1 MTKWQVLFLKEIK
14 HLFRDTKTIIQTV
27 VVPTFITPLL
37 IGGIFY
43 YVGSIANEE
52 TKKIY
57 DVSFYSEQNI
67 KSESLLKRLNASDR
81 ITIINED
88 TEEGVIDSVSND
100 LSEVGIVLPANFAEK
115 LDTNSNAKVTIYSKN
130 IDTFSQAENI
140 VTNTIKDFEEEERA
154 SRLIDLNLDEDYINP
169 ISIDQ
174 EDLTTEEESAG
185 SIFGA
190 ILALFFVMY
199 VMSGSMY
206 PAIDL
211 GAGEKERGTMETLI
225 STNISSVDIII
236 GKMLSVTTSAVLT
249 AIFSM
254 LGFAIPLLVIFIFYA
269 DSINEYLFS
278 LLSAIINPVAL
289 LGVFILII
297 PLSVFMGAF
306 LLAISV
312 YAKTPKEAGLL
323 LGNVLIVFIVPCY
336 IPLIN
341 PGLELDIIGAL
352 IPCYNLA
359 LITNNLIAGT
369 VDWFLYGVALVSTI
383 VYCCI
388 AIYITYIMFDD
399 ENVIF
404 RS

>member
-1 MTKWQVLFLKEIK
+1 MTKWQVLLVKEIK
-14 HLFRDTKTIIQTV
+14 HLFRDTKTIVQTV
-27 VVPTFITPLL
+27 VLPTFITPLL
-37 IGGIFY
+37 LGAIFW
-43 YVGSIANEE
+43 YVGSIATEE
-52 TKKIY
+52 TKKTY
-57 DVSFYSEQNI
+57 DISTYTST
-67 KSESLLKRLNASDR
+67 ESNLITQLNDSDRLNVLTEASIDEV
-81 ITIINED
+81 ITSVTD
-88 TEEGVIDSVSND
+88 GVTEIGLVLDNSFLND
-100 LSEVGIVLPANFAEK
+100 LES
-115 LDTNSNAKVTIYSKN
+115 DSSAKITIYSKN
-130 IDTFSQAENI
+130 IDTFSQAKSL
-140 VTNTIKDFEEEERA
+140 VTNIIDDFEEAERNE
-154 SRLIDLNLDEDYINP
+154 RLVALNLTNEYVNP
-169 ISIDQ
+169 IVIEE
-174 EDLTTEEESAG
+174 EDLTTEQESAG

-199 VMSGSMY
+199 VMSGSTY
-206 PAIDL
+206 PAVDL

-249 AIFSM
+249 ATFSM
-254 LGFAIPLLVIFIFYA
+254 LGFAIPMVVIFLFYA
-269 DSINEYLFS
+269 DSVNEYLFS
-278 LLSAIINPVAL
+278 LLSALLNPVAF

-312 YAKTPKEAGLL
+312 YAKSPKEAGLL
-323 LGNVLIVFIVPCY
+323 LGNVLIIFIVPCY

-341 PGLELDIIGAL
+341 PGLELDFVGAL

-388 AIYITYIMFDD
+388 AIYVTYIMFDD

>member
-1 MTKWQVLFLKEIK
+1 MSKWQVLLIKEIK
-14 HLFRDTKTIIQTV
+14 HLFRDTKTIVQTV

-37 IGGIFY
+37 LGAIFW

-52 TKKIY
+52 TKKTY
-57 DVSFYSEQNI
+57 DISTYSAI
-67 KSESLLKRLNASDR
+67 ESNLITQLDESDR
-81 ITIINED
+81 LTILPEDSITNVITSV
-88 TEEGVIDSVSND
+88 TEGN
-100 LSEVGIVLPANFAEK
+100 SEIGLVLDENFSEN
-115 LDTNSNAKVTIYSKN
+115 LTTDNSAKITIYSKN
-130 IDTFSQAENI
+130 IDTFSQAKSL
-140 VTNTIKDFEEEERA
+140 VTNIIDDFEDAERND
-154 SRLIDLNLDEDYINP
+154 RLAALNLTNEYVNP
-169 ISIDQ
+169 IVIEE

-199 VMSGSMY
+199 VMSGSTY

-249 AIFSM
+249 ATFSM
-254 LGFAIPLLVIFIFYA
+254 LGFAIPMVIIFLFYA
-269 DSINEYLFS
+269 DSVNEYLFS
-278 LLSAIINPVAL
+278 LLSALLNPVAFL
-289 LGVFILII
+289 AVFILII

-323 LGNVLIVFIVPCY
+323 LGNVLIIFIVPCY

-341 PGLELDIIGAL
+341 PGLELDFVGAL

-359 LITNNLIAGT
+359 LLTNNLIAGT
-369 VDWFLYGVALVSTI
+369 VDWFLYSVSFISTI

-388 AIYITYIMFDD
+388 AIYVTYIMFDD

>member
-1 MTKWQVLFLKEIK
+1 MNKWQVLLLKEIK
-14 HLFRDTKTIIQTV
+14 HLFRDTKTIVQTV

-37 IGGIFY
+37 IGAIFW
-43 YVGSIANEE
+43 YVGSIATEE
-52 TKKIY
+52 TKKTY
-57 DVSFYSEQNI
+57 DISVYSSSN
-67 KSESLLKRLNASDR
+67 SSLIDNLDNSDR
-81 ITIINED
+81 LVISKED
-88 TEEGVIDSVSND
+88 SVDAVIDAVTFDESEIGLVFGDAFSED
-100 LSEVGIVLPANFAEK
+100 LS
-115 LDTNSNAKVTIYSKN
+115 SNESAQLTIYSKD
-130 IDTFSQAENI
+130 IDTFSQAKSIVSNIVDDYEENI
-140 VTNTIKDFEEEERA
+140 RND
-154 SRLIDLNLDEDYINP
+154 RLELLNLDENYVNP
-169 ISIDQ
+169 ITINE

-190 ILALFFVMY
+190 LLALFFVMY
-199 VMSGSMY
+199 VISGSMY

-236 GKMLSVTTSAVLT
+236 GKMLSVTSSAILT
-249 AIFSM
+249 ATFSM
-254 LGFAIPLLVIFIFYA
+254 LGFAIPILVIFLFYA
-269 DSINEYLFS
+269 DSINDYLFG
-278 LLSAIINPVAL
+278 LLSAIVNPVAL
-289 LGVFILII
+289 IGVFVLII

-323 LGNVLIVFIVPCY
+323 LGNVLIVFIIPCY
-336 IPLIN
+336 VPLIN
-341 PGLELDIIGAL
+341 PGLELDFVGAL

-369 VDWFLYGVALVSTI
+369 VDWFLYSVALLSTI

>member
-1 MTKWQVLFLKEIK
+1 MSKWQVLLIKEIK
-14 HLFRDTKTIIQTV
+14 HLFRDTKTIVQTV

-37 IGGIFY
+37 LGAIFW

-52 TKKIY
+52 TKKTY
-57 DVSFYSEQNI
+57 DVSTYSAI
-67 KSESLLKRLNASDR
+67 ESNLITQLTESDRLN
-81 ITIINED
+81 I
-88 TEEGVIDSVSND
+88 
-100 LSEVGIVLPANFAEK
+100 LSEESIANVITSVTDGNSEIGLVLDENFSEN
-115 LDTNSNAKVTIYSKN
+115 LTTDSSAKITIYSKN
-130 IDTFSQAENI
+130 IDTFSQAKSL
-140 VTNTIKDFEEEERA
+140 VTNIIDDFEDAERND
-154 SRLIDLNLDEDYINP
+154 RLAALNLTNEYVNP
-169 ISIDQ
+169 IVIEE

-199 VMSGSMY
+199 VMSGSTY
-206 PAIDL
+206 PAVDL

-249 AIFSM
+249 ATFSM
-254 LGFAIPLLVIFIFYA
+254 LGFAIPMVIIFLLYA
-269 DSINEYLFS
+269 DAVKEYLFS
-278 LLSAIINPVAL
+278 LLSALLNPVAFL
-289 LGVFILII
+289 AVFILII

-323 LGNVLIVFIVPCY
+323 LGNVLIIFIVPCY

-341 PGLELDIIGAL
+341 PGLELDFVGAL

-359 LITNNLIAGT
+359 LLTNNLIAGT
-369 VDWFLYGVALVSTI
+369 VDWFLYSVSFISTI

-388 AIYITYIMFDD
+388 AIYVTYIMFDD

>member
-1 MTKWQVLFLKEIK
+1 MNKWQVLLVKEIK
-14 HLFRDTKTIIQTV
+14 HLFRDTKTIVQTV
-27 VVPTFITPLL
+27 VLPTFITPLL
-37 IGGIFY
+37 IGGIFWY
-43 YVGSIANEE
+43 FGSIATEE
-52 TKKIY
+52 TKKTY
-57 DVSFYSEQNI
+57 EVSVYSS
-67 KSESLLKRLNASDR
+67 SESLLIEELGNSERLQIYDETSIEAVVEAVIQDKSE
-81 ITIINED
+81 IGLVFED
-88 TEEGVIDSVSND
+88 SFSADLFSN
-100 LSEVGIVLPANFAEK
+100 SSAE
-115 LDTNSNAKVTIYSKN
+115 LTIYSKD
-130 IDTFSQAENI
+130 IDTFSQAQSIILNI
-140 VTNTIKDFEEEERA
+140 VDDYEDTVRTN
-154 SRLIDLNLDEDYINP
+154 RLEALNIDENYVNP
-169 ISIDQ
+169 ITINE

-190 ILALFFVMY
+190 LLAFFFVMY
-199 VMSGSMY
+199 VISGAMY

-236 GKMLSVTTSAVLT
+236 GKMLSVTSSAILT
-249 AIFSM
+249 ATFSM
-254 LGFAIPLLVIFIFYA
+254 LGFAIPLVVIFLFYA
-269 DSINEYLFS
+269 DSINEYFFA
-278 LLSAIINPVAL
+278 LLSAIVNPVAL

-297 PLSVFMGAF
+297 PLSVFVGAF

-312 YAKTPKEAGLL
+312 YAKTAKEAGLL
-323 LGNVLIVFIVPCY
+323 LGNVLIVFLVPCY

-341 PGLELDIIGAL
+341 PGLELDFIGAL

-369 VDWFLYGVALVSTI
+369 VDWFLYSIALISTI
-383 VYCCI
+383 VYCCV

>member
-1 MTKWQVLFLKEIK
+1 MNKWQVLLVKEIK
-14 HLFRDTKTIIQTV
+14 HLFRDTKTIVQTV

-37 IGGIFY
+37 IGGIFW
-43 YVGSIANEE
+43 YVGSIATEE
-52 TKKIY
+52 TKKTY
-57 DVSFYSEQNI
+57 EVSVYSSSNSVLIDE
-67 KSESLLKRLNASDR
+67 LNKSDR
-81 ITIINED
+81 LVV
-88 TEEGVIDSVSND
+88 TEEDSVVSVIDAVTQDNSEIGLVLDENFTEDLKSNT
-100 LSEVGIVLPANFAEK
+100 SAK
-115 LDTNSNAKVTIYSKN
+115 LTIYSKD
-130 IDTFSQAENI
+130 IDTFSQAQSLVLNIVDDYEENI
-140 VTNTIKDFEEEERA
+140 RT
-154 SRLIDLNLDEDYINP
+154 SRLELLNLDENYVNP
-169 ISIDQ
+169 ITIDE

-199 VMSGSMY
+199 VISGSMY

-236 GKMLSVTTSAVLT
+236 GKMLSVTSSAILT
-249 AIFSM
+249 ATFSM
-254 LGFAIPLLVIFIFYA
+254 LGFAIPLIVIFMFYA
-269 DSINEYLFS
+269 DSINEYLFG
-278 LLSAIINPVAL
+278 LLSAIVNPIAL
-289 LGVFILII
+289 LGVFVLII

-323 LGNVLIVFIVPCY
+323 LGNVLIVFIIPCY

-341 PGLELDIIGAL
+341 PGLELDLVGAL

-369 VDWFLYGVALVSTI
+369 VDWFLYSVALISTI

>member
-1 MTKWQVLFLKEIK
+1 MTKWQVLLVKEIK
-14 HLFRDTKTIIQTV
+14 HLFRDTKTIVQTV

-37 IGGIFY
+37 LGAIFW
-43 YVGSIANEE
+43 YVGSIATEE
-52 TKKIY
+52 TKKTY
-57 DVSFYSEQNI
+57 DISTYTNT
-67 KSESLLKRLNASDR
+67 ESNLITQLDDSDRLNVLTEGSIDEV
-81 ITIINED
+81 ITSVTNGV
-88 TEEGVIDSVSND
+88 TEIGLVLDNSFLND
-100 LSEVGIVLPANFAEK
+100 LES
-115 LDTNSNAKVTIYSKN
+115 DSSAKITIYSKN
-130 IDTFSQAENI
+130 IDTFSQAKSL
-140 VTNTIKDFEEEERA
+140 VTNIIDDFEEAERNE
-154 SRLIDLNLDEDYINP
+154 RLVALNLTNEYVNP
-169 ISIDQ
+169 IVIEE
-174 EDLTTEEESAG
+174 EDLTTEQESAG

-199 VMSGSMY
+199 VMSGSTY
-206 PAIDL
+206 PAVDL

-249 AIFSM
+249 ATFSM
-254 LGFAIPLLVIFIFYA
+254 LGFAIPMVVIFLFYA
-269 DSINEYLFS
+269 DSVNEYLFS
-278 LLSAIINPVAL
+278 LLSALLNPVAF

-323 LGNVLIVFIVPCY
+323 LGNVLIIFIVPCY

-341 PGLELDIIGAL
+341 PGLELDFIGAL

-369 VDWFLYGVALVSTI
+369 VDWFLYAVALVSTI
-383 VYCCI
+383 IYCCI
-388 AIYITYIMFDD
+388 AIYVTYIMFDD

>member
-1 MTKWQVLFLKEIK
+1 MSKWQILLIKEIK
-14 HLFRDTKTIIQTV
+14 HLFRDTKTIVQTV

-37 IGGIFY
+37 IGGIFW
-43 YVGSIANEE
+43 YVGSIATEE
-52 TKKIY
+52 TKKTY
-57 DVSFYSEQNI
+57 DISVYSSSGSPLIDEI
-67 KSESLLKRLNASDR
+67 SKSERLQINNEASIEAVVEAVTQDKSE
-81 ITIINED
+81 IGLVLED
-88 TEEGVIDSVSND
+88 SFLEDLVSN
-100 LSEVGIVLPANFAEK
+100 
-115 LDTNSNAKVTIYSKN
+115 NSAQLTIYSKD
-130 IDTFSQAENI
+130 IDTFSQAQSIVLNI
-140 VTNTIKDFEEEERA
+140 VDDYEDTIR
-154 SRLIDLNLDEDYINP
+154 SNRLELLNLDENYVNP
-169 ISIDQ
+169 ITINE

-199 VMSGSMY
+199 VISGAMY

-236 GKMLSVTTSAVLT
+236 GKMLSVTSSAILT
-249 AIFSM
+249 ATFSM
-254 LGFAIPLLVIFIFYA
+254 LGFAIPLVVIFLFYA
-269 DSINEYLFS
+269 DSVNEYFFA
-278 LLSAIINPVAL
+278 LLSAIVNPIAL
-289 LGVFILII
+289 LGVFVLII
-297 PLSVFMGAF
+297 PLSVFVGAF

-312 YAKTPKEAGLL
+312 YAKTAKEAGLL
-323 LGNVLIVFIVPCY
+323 LGNVLIVFLVPCY

-341 PGLELDIIGAL
+341 PGLELDFVGAL

-369 VDWFLYGVALVSTI
+369 VDWFLYSVALISTI
-383 VYCCI
+383 VYCCV

>member
-1 MTKWQVLFLKEIK
+1 MTKWQVLLVKEIK
-14 HLFRDTKTIIQTV
+14 HLFRDTKTIVQTV
-27 VVPTFITPLL
+27 VLPTFITPLL
-37 IGGIFY
+37 LGAIFW
-43 YVGSIANEE
+43 YVGSIATEE
-52 TKKIY
+52 TKKTY
-57 DVSFYSEQNI
+57 DISTYTST
-67 KSESLLKRLNASDR
+67 ESNLITQLNDSDRLNVLTEASIDEV
-81 ITIINED
+81 ITSVTD
-88 TEEGVIDSVSND
+88 GVTEIGLVLDNSFLND
-100 LSEVGIVLPANFAEK
+100 LES
-115 LDTNSNAKVTIYSKN
+115 DSSAKITIYSKN
-130 IDTFSQAENI
+130 IDTFSQAKSL
-140 VTNTIKDFEEEERA
+140 VTNIIDDFEEAERNE
-154 SRLIDLNLDEDYINP
+154 RLVALNLTNEYVNP
-169 ISIDQ
+169 IIIEE
-174 EDLTTEEESAG
+174 EDLTTEQESAG

-199 VMSGSMY
+199 VMSGSTY
-206 PAIDL
+206 PAVDL

-249 AIFSM
+249 ATFSM
-254 LGFAIPLLVIFIFYA
+254 LGFAIPMVVIFLFYA
-269 DSINEYLFS
+269 DSVNEYLFS
-278 LLSAIINPVAL
+278 LLSALLNPVAF

-323 LGNVLIVFIVPCY
+323 LGNVLIIFIVPCY

-341 PGLELDIIGAL
+341 PGLELDFVGAL

-388 AIYITYIMFDD
+388 AIYVTYIMFDD

>member
-1 MTKWQVLFLKEIK
+1 MTKWQVLLVKEIK
-14 HLFRDTKTIIQTV
+14 HLFRDTKTIVQTV

-37 IGGIFY
+37 LGAIFW
-43 YVGSIANEE
+43 YVGSIATEE
-52 TKKIY
+52 TKKTY
-57 DVSFYSEQNI
+57 DISTYTNT
-67 KSESLLKRLNASDR
+67 ESNLITQLDDSDRLNVLSEASIDEV
-81 ITIINED
+81 ITSVTNGV
-88 TEEGVIDSVSND
+88 TEIGLVLDNSFLND
-100 LSEVGIVLPANFAEK
+100 LES
-115 LDTNSNAKVTIYSKN
+115 NSSAKITIYSKN
-130 IDTFSQAENI
+130 IDTFSQAKSL
-140 VTNTIKDFEEEERA
+140 VTNIIDDFEEAERNE
-154 SRLIDLNLDEDYINP
+154 RLVALNLTNEYVNP
-169 ISIDQ
+169 IVIEE
-174 EDLTTEEESAG
+174 EDLTTEQESAG
-185 SIFGA
+185 SVFGA

-199 VMSGSMY
+199 VMSGSTY
-206 PAIDL
+206 PAVDL

-249 AIFSM
+249 ATFSM
-254 LGFAIPLLVIFIFYA
+254 LGFAIPMVVIFLFYA
-269 DSINEYLFS
+269 DSVNEYLFS
-278 LLSAIINPVAL
+278 LLSALLNPVAF

-323 LGNVLIVFIVPCY
+323 LGNVLIIFIVPCY

-341 PGLELDIIGAL
+341 PGLELDFIGAL

-369 VDWFLYGVALVSTI
+369 VDWFLYAVALVSTI
-383 VYCCI
+383 IYCCI
-388 AIYITYIMFDD
+388 AIYVTYIMFDD

>member
-1 MTKWQVLFLKEIK
+1 MTKWQVLLVKEIK
-14 HLFRDTKTIIQTV
+14 HLFRDTKTIVQTV

-37 IGGIFY
+37 LGAIFW
-43 YVGSIANEE
+43 YVGSIATEE
-52 TKKIY
+52 TKKTY
-57 DVSFYSEQNI
+57 DISTHTST
-67 KSESLLKRLNASDR
+67 ESNLITQLDDSDRLNVLSEASIDEV
-81 ITIINED
+81 ITSVTNGV
-88 TEEGVIDSVSND
+88 TEIGLVLDNSFLND
-100 LSEVGIVLPANFAEK
+100 LES
-115 LDTNSNAKVTIYSKN
+115 DSSAKITIYSKN
-130 IDTFSQAENI
+130 IDTFSQAKSL
-140 VTNTIKDFEEEERA
+140 VTNIIDDFEEAERNE
-154 SRLIDLNLDEDYINP
+154 RLVALNLTNEYVNP
-169 ISIDQ
+169 IVIEE
-174 EDLTTEEESAG
+174 EDLTTEQESAG

-199 VMSGSMY
+199 VMSGSTY
-206 PAIDL
+206 PAVDL

-249 AIFSM
+249 ATFSM
-254 LGFAIPLLVIFIFYA
+254 LGFAIPMVVIFLFYA
-269 DSINEYLFS
+269 DSVNEYLFS
-278 LLSAIINPVAL
+278 LLSALLNPVAF

-323 LGNVLIVFIVPCY
+323 LGNVLIIFIVPCY

-341 PGLELDIIGAL
+341 PGLELDFIGAL

-369 VDWFLYGVALVSTI
+369 VDWFLYAVALVSTI
-383 VYCCI
+383 IYCCI
-388 AIYITYIMFDD
+388 AIYVTYIMFDD

>member
-1 MTKWQVLFLKEIK
+1 MTKWQVLLIKEIK
-14 HLFRDTKTIIQTV
+14 HLFRDTKTIVQTV

-37 IGGIFY
+37 LGAIFW
-43 YVGSIANEE
+43 YVGSIATEE
-52 TKKIY
+52 TKKTY
-57 DVSFYSEQNI
+57 DISTYTST
-67 KSESLLKRLNASDR
+67 ESNLITQLDDSDRLNVLSEASIDEV
-81 ITIINED
+81 ITSVTNGV
-88 TEEGVIDSVSND
+88 TEIGLVLDNSFLND
-100 LSEVGIVLPANFAEK
+100 LES
-115 LDTNSNAKVTIYSKN
+115 DSSAKITIYSKN
-130 IDTFSQAENI
+130 IDTFSQAKSL
-140 VTNTIKDFEEEERA
+140 VTNIIDDFEEAERNE
-154 SRLIDLNLDEDYINP
+154 RLVALNLTNEYVNP
-169 ISIDQ
+169 IVIEE
-174 EDLTTEEESAG
+174 EDLTTEQESAG

-199 VMSGSMY
+199 VMSGSTY
-206 PAIDL
+206 PAVDL

-249 AIFSM
+249 ATFSM
-254 LGFAIPLLVIFIFYA
+254 LGFAIPMVVIFLFYA
-269 DSINEYLFS
+269 DSVNEYLFS
-278 LLSAIINPVAL
+278 LLSALLNPVAF

-323 LGNVLIVFIVPCY
+323 LGNVLIIFIVPCY

-341 PGLELDIIGAL
+341 PGLELDFIGAL

-369 VDWFLYGVALVSTI
+369 VDWFLYAVALVSTI
-383 VYCCI
+383 IYCCI
-388 AIYITYIMFDD
+388 AIYVTYIMFDD

>member
-1 MTKWQVLFLKEIK
+1 MNKWQVLLVKEIK
-14 HLFRDTKTIIQTV
+14 HLFRDTKTIVQTV

-37 IGGIFY
+37 IGGIFW
-43 YVGSIANEE
+43 YVGSIATEE
-52 TKKIY
+52 TKKTY
-57 DVSFYSEQNI
+57 EVSVYSSSNSVLIDE
-67 KSESLLKRLNASDR
+67 LNKSDR
-81 ITIINED
+81 LIVSQED
-88 TEEGVIDSVSND
+88 SVVSVIDAVTQDNSEIGLVFDEDFEED
-100 LSEVGIVLPANFAEK
+100 LKFNNSAK
-115 LDTNSNAKVTIYSKN
+115 LTIYSKD
-130 IDTFSQAENI
+130 IDTFSQAQSLVLNIVDDYEENI
-140 VTNTIKDFEEEERA
+140 RT
-154 SRLIDLNLDEDYINP
+154 SRLELLDLDENYVNP
-169 ISIDQ
+169 ITIDE

-199 VMSGSMY
+199 VISGSMY

-236 GKMLSVTTSAVLT
+236 GKMLSVTSSAILT
-249 AIFSM
+249 ATFSM
-254 LGFAIPLLVIFIFYA
+254 LGFAIPLIVIFMFYS
-269 DSINEYLFS
+269 DSINEYLFG
-278 LLSAIINPVAL
+278 LLSAIVNPVAL
-289 LGVFILII
+289 LGVFVLIV

-323 LGNVLIVFIVPCY
+323 LGNVLIVFIIPCY

-341 PGLELDIIGAL
+341 PGLELDFVGAL

-369 VDWFLYGVALVSTI
+369 VDWFLYTVSLISTI
-383 VYCCI
+383 IYCCV

>member
-1 MTKWQVLFLKEIK
+1 MTKWQVLLIKEIK
-14 HLFRDTKTIIQTV
+14 HLFRDTKTIVQTV

-37 IGGIFY
+37 LGAIFW
-43 YVGSIANEE
+43 YVGSIATEE
-52 TKKIY
+52 TKKTY
-57 DVSFYSEQNI
+57 DISTYTST
-67 KSESLLKRLNASDR
+67 ESNLITQLDDSDRLN
-81 ITIINED
+81 
-88 TEEGVIDSVSND
+88 V
-100 LSEVGIVLPANFAEK
+100 LSEASIDEVITSVTNGVTEIGLVLDENFSEN
-115 LDTNSNAKVTIYSKN
+115 LTSDSSAKITIYSKN
-130 IDTFSQAENI
+130 IDTFSQAKSL
-140 VTNTIKDFEEEERA
+140 VTNIIDDFEEAERND
-154 SRLIDLNLDEDYINP
+154 RLAALNLTNEYVNP
-169 ISIDQ
+169 IVIEE

-199 VMSGSMY
+199 VMSGSTY
-206 PAIDL
+206 PAVDL

-249 AIFSM
+249 ATFSM
-254 LGFAIPLLVIFIFYA
+254 LGFAIPMIVIFLFYA
-269 DSINEYLFS
+269 DSVNEYLFS
-278 LLSAIINPVAL
+278 LLSALLNPVAFL
-289 LGVFILII
+289 AVFILII

-323 LGNVLIVFIVPCY
+323 LGNVLIIFIVPCY

-341 PGLELDIIGAL
+341 PGLELDFVGAL

-359 LITNNLIAGT
+359 LLTNNLIAGT
-369 VDWFLYGVALVSTI
+369 VDWFLYSVSFVSTI

-388 AIYITYIMFDD
+388 AIYVTYIMFDD

>member
-1 MTKWQVLFLKEIK
+1 MSKWRVLLIKEIK
-14 HLFRDTKTIIQTV
+14 HLFRDTKTIVQTV

-37 IGGIFY
+37 LGGIFW
-43 YVGSIANEE
+43 YVGSIATEE
-52 TKKIY
+52 TKKTY
-57 DVSFYSEQNI
+57 DISAYTTFDSPLIKDLSE
-67 KSESLLKRLNASDR
+67 SDR
-81 ITIINED
+81 INVISED
-88 TEEGVIDSVSND
+88 SVTNVIDSVT
-100 LSEVGIVLPANFAEK
+100 LGQTEIGIVFDDNF
-115 LDTNSNAKVTIYSKN
+115 TNALETNDSAKITIYSKN
-130 IDTFSQAENI
+130 IDTFSQAKSLVINKI
-140 VTNTIKDFEEEERA
+140 NDFEDVERNK
-154 SRLIDLNLDEDYINP
+154 RLVALNLNDEYVNP
-169 ISIDQ
+169 INIEE

-199 VMSGSMY
+199 VISGAMY

-249 AIFSM
+249 ATFSM
-254 LGFAIPLLVIFIFYA
+254 LGFAVPLTIMFLFYA
-269 DSINEYLFS
+269 DSVNEYLFS
-278 LLSAIINPVAL
+278 LLSAVVNPVAF
-289 LGVFILII
+289 LGVFVLII

-306 LLAISV
+306 LLTISV

-323 LGNVLIVFIVPCY
+323 LGNVLIVFIIPCY
-336 IPLIN
+336 VPLIN
-341 PGLELDIIGAL
+341 PGLELDFVGAL

-369 VDWFLYGVALVSTI
+369 VDWFLYSVALVSTI
-383 VYCCI
+383 IYCCI
-388 AIYITYIMFDD
+388 AIYISYIMFDD

>member
-1 MTKWQVLFLKEIK
+1 MTKWQVLLVKEIK
-14 HLFRDTKTIIQTV
+14 HLFRDTKTIVQTV

-37 IGGIFY
+37 LGAIFW
-43 YVGSIANEE
+43 YVGSIATEE
-52 TKKIY
+52 TKKTY
-57 DVSFYSEQNI
+57 DISTYTST
-67 KSESLLKRLNASDR
+67 ESNLITQLNDSDRLNVLTEVSIDEV
-81 ITIINED
+81 ITSVTD
-88 TEEGVIDSVSND
+88 GVTEIGLVLDNSFLND
-100 LSEVGIVLPANFAEK
+100 LES
-115 LDTNSNAKVTIYSKN
+115 DSSAKITIYSKN
-130 IDTFSQAENI
+130 IDTFSQAKSL
-140 VTNTIKDFEEEERA
+140 VTNIIDDFEEAERNE
-154 SRLIDLNLDEDYINP
+154 RLVALNLTNEYVNP
-169 ISIDQ
+169 IVIEE
-174 EDLTTEEESAG
+174 EDLTTEQESAG

-199 VMSGSMY
+199 VMSGSTY
-206 PAIDL
+206 PAVDL

-249 AIFSM
+249 ATFSM
-254 LGFAIPLLVIFIFYA
+254 LGFAIPMVVIFLFYA
-269 DSINEYLFS
+269 DSVNEYLFS
-278 LLSAIINPVAL
+278 LLSALLNPVAF

-323 LGNVLIVFIVPCY
+323 LGNVLIIFIVPCY

-341 PGLELDIIGAL
+341 PGLELDFVGAL

-388 AIYITYIMFDD
+388 AIYVTYIMFDD

>member
-1 MTKWQVLFLKEIK
+1 VLLVKEIK
-14 HLFRDTKTIIQTV
+14 HLFRDTKTIVQTV

-37 IGGIFY
+37 IGAIFW
-43 YVGSIANEE
+43 YVGSIATEE
-52 TKKIY
+52 TKKTY
-57 DVSFYSEQNI
+57 DISVYS
-67 KSESLLKRLNASDR
+67 SSDSSLIENLDNSDR
-81 ITIINED
+81 LVISKED
-88 TEEGVIDSVSND
+88 SVEAVIDAVTFDESEIGLVFGDAFSDYLLSNESAQ
-100 LSEVGIVLPANFAEK
+100 L
-115 LDTNSNAKVTIYSKN
+115 TIYSKD
-130 IDTFSQAENI
+130 IDTFSQAKSIVSNIVDDYEENI
-140 VTNTIKDFEEEERA
+140 RND
-154 SRLIDLNLDEDYINP
+154 RLELLNLDENYVNP
-169 ISIDQ
+169 ITINE

-190 ILALFFVMY
+190 LLALFFVMY
-199 VMSGSMY
+199 VISGSMY

-236 GKMLSVTTSAVLT
+236 GKMLSVTSSAILT
-249 AIFSM
+249 ATFSM
-254 LGFAIPLLVIFIFYA
+254 LGFAIPILVIFLFYA
-269 DSINEYLFS
+269 DSINEYLFG
-278 LLSAIINPVAL
+278 LLSAIVNPVAL
-289 LGVFILII
+289 IGVFVLII

-323 LGNVLIVFIVPCY
+323 LGNVLIVFIIPCY
-336 IPLIN
+336 VPLIN
-341 PGLELDIIGAL
+341 PGLELDFVGAL

-369 VDWFLYGVALVSTI
+369 VDWFLYSVALLSTI
-383 VYCCI
+383 LYCCI

>member
-1 MTKWQVLFLKEIK
+1 MNKWQVLLVKEIK
-14 HLFRDTKTIIQTV
+14 HLFRDTKTIVQTV

-37 IGGIFY
+37 IGAIFW
-43 YVGSIANEE
+43 YVGSIATEE
-52 TKKIY
+52 TKKTYEIS
-57 DVSFYSEQNI
+57 VYSSADSLLIDDLNDSDRLAITKEGSLEAVI
-67 KSESLLKRLNASDR
+67 EAVTFDKSEIGLAFD
-81 ITIINED
+81 D
-88 TEEGVIDSVSND
+88 TFVDDLTSN
-100 LSEVGIVLPANFAEK
+100 
-115 LDTNSNAKVTIYSKN
+115 NSAQLTIYSKD
-130 IDTFSQAENI
+130 IDTFSQAKSIVSNI
-140 VTNTIKDFEEEERA
+140 VDDYEESIRNN
-154 SRLIDLNLDEDYINP
+154 RLELLNLDENYVNP
-169 ISIDQ
+169 ITINE

-190 ILALFFVMY
+190 LLAIFFVMY
-199 VMSGSMY
+199 VISGSMY

-236 GKMLSVTTSAVLT
+236 GKMLSVTSSAILT
-249 AIFSM
+249 ATFSM
-254 LGFAIPLLVIFIFYA
+254 LGFAIPILVIFLFYA
-269 DSINEYLFS
+269 DSVNEYLFG
-278 LLSAIINPVAL
+278 LLSAIVNPVAL
-289 LGVFILII
+289 IGVFVLII

-323 LGNVLIVFIVPCY
+323 LGNVLIVFIIPCY
-336 IPLIN
+336 VPLIN
-341 PGLELDIIGAL
+341 PGLELDFVGAL

-369 VDWFLYGVALVSTI
+369 VDWFLYSVALLSTI
-383 VYCCI
+383 VYCI
-388 AIYITYIMFDD
+388 VAIYITYIMFDD

>member
-1 MTKWQVLFLKEIK
+1 MSKWRVLLIKEIK
-14 HLFRDTKTIIQTV
+14 HLFRDTKTIVQTV

-37 IGGIFY
+37 LGGIFW
-43 YVGSIANEE
+43 YVGSIATEE
-52 TKKIY
+52 TKKTY
-57 DVSFYSEQNI
+57 DISAYTTLDSPLIKDLSE
-67 KSESLLKRLNASDR
+67 SDR
-81 ITIINED
+81 INVISED
-88 TEEGVIDSVSND
+88 SVANVIDSVT
-100 LSEVGIVLPANFAEK
+100 LGQTEIGIVFDDNF
-115 LDTNSNAKVTIYSKN
+115 TNALETNDSAKITIYSKN
-130 IDTFSQAENI
+130 IDTFSQAKSLVINKI
-140 VTNTIKDFEEEERA
+140 NDFEDVERNK
-154 SRLIDLNLDEDYINP
+154 RLVALNLNDEYVNP
-169 ISIDQ
+169 INIEE

-199 VMSGSMY
+199 VISGAMY

-249 AIFSM
+249 ATFSM
-254 LGFAIPLLVIFIFYA
+254 LGFAVPLTIMFLFYA
-269 DSINEYLFS
+269 DSVNEYLFS
-278 LLSAIINPVAL
+278 LLSAVVNPVAF
-289 LGVFILII
+289 LGVFVLII

-306 LLAISV
+306 LLTISV

-323 LGNVLIVFIVPCY
+323 LGNVLIVFIIPCY
-336 IPLIN
+336 VPLIN
-341 PGLELDIIGAL
+341 PGLELDFVGAL

-369 VDWFLYGVALVSTI
+369 VDWFLYSVALVSTI
-383 VYCCI
+383 IYCCI
-388 AIYITYIMFDD
+388 AIYISYIMFDD

>member
-1 MTKWQVLFLKEIK
+1 MTKWQVLLIKEIK
-14 HLFRDTKTIIQTV
+14 HLFRDTKTIVQTV

-37 IGGIFY
+37 LGAIFW
-43 YVGSIANEE
+43 YVGSIATEE
-52 TKKIY
+52 TKKTY
-57 DVSFYSEQNI
+57 DISTYTST
-67 KSESLLKRLNASDR
+67 ESNLITQLDDSDRLNVLSEASIDEV
-81 ITIINED
+81 ITSVTNGV
-88 TEEGVIDSVSND
+88 TEIGLVLDNSFLND
-100 LSEVGIVLPANFAEK
+100 LES
-115 LDTNSNAKVTIYSKN
+115 DSSAKITIYSKN
-130 IDTFSQAENI
+130 IDTFSQAKSL
-140 VTNTIKDFEEEERA
+140 VTNIIDDFEEAERNE
-154 SRLIDLNLDEDYINP
+154 RLVALNLTNEYVNP
-169 ISIDQ
+169 IVIEE
-174 EDLTTEEESAG
+174 EDLTTEQESAG

-190 ILALFFVMY
+190 ILALFFDMY
-199 VMSGSMY
+199 VMSGSTY
-206 PAIDL
+206 PAVDL

-249 AIFSM
+249 ATFSM
-254 LGFAIPLLVIFIFYA
+254 LGFAIPMVVIFLFYA
-269 DSINEYLFS
+269 DSVNEYLFS
-278 LLSAIINPVAL
+278 LLSALLNPVAF
-289 LGVFILII
+289 LGVFTLII

-323 LGNVLIVFIVPCY
+323 LGNVLIIFIVPCY

-341 PGLELDIIGAL
+341 PGLELDFIGAL

-369 VDWFLYGVALVSTI
+369 VDWFLYAVALVSTI
-383 VYCCI
+383 IYCCI
-388 AIYITYIMFDD
+388 AIYVTYIMFDD

>member
-1 MTKWQVLFLKEIK
+1 MSKWQVLLVKEIK
-14 HLFRDTKTIIQTV
+14 HLFRDTKTIVQTV

-37 IGGIFY
+37 LGAIFW

-52 TKKIY
+52 TKKTY
-57 DVSFYSEQNI
+57 DVSTYSAIESNLI
-67 KSESLLKRLNASDR
+67 KQLTESDRLN
-81 ITIINED
+81 I
-88 TEEGVIDSVSND
+88 
-100 LSEVGIVLPANFAEK
+100 LSEESIANVITSVTDGNSEIGLVLDENFSEN
-115 LDTNSNAKVTIYSKN
+115 LTTDSSAKITIYSKN
-130 IDTFSQAENI
+130 IDTFSQAKSL
-140 VTNTIKDFEEEERA
+140 VTNIIDDFEDAERNN
-154 SRLIDLNLDEDYINP
+154 RLAALNLTNEYVNP
-169 ISIDQ
+169 IVIEE

-199 VMSGSMY
+199 VMSGSTY

-249 AIFSM
+249 ATFSM
-254 LGFAIPLLVIFIFYA
+254 LGFAIPMVIIFLFYA
-269 DSINEYLFS
+269 DSVNEWLFS
-278 LLSAIINPVAL
+278 LLSALLNPVAFL
-289 LGVFILII
+289 AVFILII

-323 LGNVLIVFIVPCY
+323 LGNVLIIFIVPCY

-341 PGLELDIIGAL
+341 PGLELDFVGAL

-359 LITNNLIAGT
+359 LLTNNLIAGT
-369 VDWFLYGVALVSTI
+369 VDWFLYSVSFLSTI

-388 AIYITYIMFDD
+388 AIYVTYIMFDD

>member
-1 MTKWQVLFLKEIK
+1 MTKWQVLLIKEIK
-14 HLFRDTKTIIQTV
+14 HLFRDTKTIVQTV

-37 IGGIFY
+37 LGAIFW
-43 YVGSIANEE
+43 YVGSIATEE
-52 TKKIY
+52 TKKTY
-57 DVSFYSEQNI
+57 DISTYTST
-67 KSESLLKRLNASDR
+67 ESNLITQLNDSDRLNVLTEASIDEV
-81 ITIINED
+81 ITSVTD
-88 TEEGVIDSVSND
+88 GVTEIGLVLDNSFLND
-100 LSEVGIVLPANFAEK
+100 LES
-115 LDTNSNAKVTIYSKN
+115 DSSAKITIYSKN
-130 IDTFSQAENI
+130 IDTFSQAKSL
-140 VTNTIKDFEEEERA
+140 VTNIIDDFEEAERNE
-154 SRLIDLNLDEDYINP
+154 RLVALNLTNEYVNP
-169 ISIDQ
+169 IVIEE
-174 EDLTTEEESAG
+174 EDLTTEQESAG

-199 VMSGSMY
+199 VMSGSTY
-206 PAIDL
+206 PAVDL

-249 AIFSM
+249 ATFSM
-254 LGFAIPLLVIFIFYA
+254 LGFAIPMVVIFLFYA
-269 DSINEYLFS
+269 DSVNEYLFS
-278 LLSAIINPVAL
+278 LLSALLNPVAF

-323 LGNVLIVFIVPCY
+323 LGNVLIIFIVPCY

-341 PGLELDIIGAL
+341 PGLELDFVGAL

-369 VDWFLYGVALVSTI
+369 VDWFLYGVALVSTF

-388 AIYITYIMFDD
+388 AIYVTYIMFDD

>member
-1 MTKWQVLFLKEIK
+1 MNKWQVLLVKEIK
-14 HLFRDTKTIIQTV
+14 HLFRDTKTIVQTV
-27 VVPTFITPLL
+27 VLPTFITPLL
-37 IGGIFY
+37 IGGIFWY
-43 YVGSIANEE
+43 FGSIATEE
-52 TKKIY
+52 TKKTY
-57 DVSFYSEQNI
+57 EVSVYSS
-67 KSESLLKRLNASDR
+67 SESLLIEELGNSERLQIYDETSIEAVVEAVIQDKSE
-81 ITIINED
+81 IGLVFED
-88 TEEGVIDSVSND
+88 SFSADLFSN
-100 LSEVGIVLPANFAEK
+100 SSAE
-115 LDTNSNAKVTIYSKN
+115 LTIYSKD
-130 IDTFSQAENI
+130 IDTFSQAQSIILKIVDDYEDTVRTNRLEALNIDENY
-140 VTNTIKDFEEEERA
+140 V
-154 SRLIDLNLDEDYINP
+154 NP
-169 ISIDQ
+169 ITINE

-190 ILALFFVMY
+190 LLAFFFVMY
-199 VMSGSMY
+199 VISGAMY

-236 GKMLSVTTSAVLT
+236 GKMLSVTSSAILT
-249 AIFSM
+249 ATFSM
-254 LGFAIPLLVIFIFYA
+254 LGFAIPLVVIFLFYA
-269 DSINEYLFS
+269 DSINEYFFA
-278 LLSAIINPVAL
+278 LLSAIVNPVAL

-297 PLSVFMGAF
+297 PLSVFVGAF

-312 YAKTPKEAGLL
+312 YAKTAKEAGLL
-323 LGNVLIVFIVPCY
+323 LGNVLIVFLVPCY

-341 PGLELDIIGAL
+341 PGLELDFVGAL

-369 VDWFLYGVALVSTI
+369 VDWFLYSVALISTI
-383 VYCCI
+383 VYCCV

>member
-1 MTKWQVLFLKEIK
+1 MNKWQVLLVKEIK
-14 HLFRDTKTIIQTV
+14 HLFRDTKTIVQTV

-37 IGGIFY
+37 IGGIFW
-43 YVGSIANEE
+43 YVGSIATEE
-52 TKKIY
+52 TKKTY
-57 DVSFYSEQNI
+57 EVSVYSSSDSVLIDE
-67 KSESLLKRLNASDR
+67 LNKSDR
-81 ITIINED
+81 LVV
-88 TEEGVIDSVSND
+88 TEEDSVVSVIDAVTQDNSEIGLVLDVDFTEDLKSNT
-100 LSEVGIVLPANFAEK
+100 SAK
-115 LDTNSNAKVTIYSKN
+115 LTIYSKD
-130 IDTFSQAENI
+130 IDTFSQAQSLVLNI
-140 VTNTIKDFEEEERA
+140 VDDFEENIRT
-154 SRLIDLNLDEDYINP
+154 SRLELLNLDENYVNP
-169 ISIDQ
+169 ITIDE

-199 VMSGSMY
+199 VISGSMY

-236 GKMLSVTTSAVLT
+236 GKMLSVTSSAILT
-249 AIFSM
+249 ATFSM
-254 LGFAIPLLVIFIFYA
+254 LGFAIPLIVIFMFYA
-269 DSINEYLFS
+269 DSINEYLFG
-278 LLSAIINPVAL
+278 LLSAIVNPIAL
-289 LGVFILII
+289 LGVFVLIV

-323 LGNVLIVFIVPCY
+323 LGNVLIVFIIPCY

-341 PGLELDIIGAL
+341 PGLELDLVGAL

-369 VDWFLYGVALVSTI
+369 VDWFLYSVALISTI

>member
-1 MTKWQVLFLKEIK
+1 MNKWQVLLVKEIK
-14 HLFRDTKTIIQTV
+14 HLFRDTKTIVQTV
-27 VVPTFITPLL
+27 VLPTFITPLL
-37 IGGIFY
+37 IGGIFWY
-43 YVGSIANEE
+43 FGSIATEE
-52 TKKIY
+52 TKKTY
-57 DVSFYSEQNI
+57 EVSVYSS
-67 KSESLLKRLNASDR
+67 SESLLIEELGNSERLQIYDETSIEAVVEAVIQDKSE
-81 ITIINED
+81 IGLVFED
-88 TEEGVIDSVSND
+88 SFSADLFSN
-100 LSEVGIVLPANFAEK
+100 SSAE
-115 LDTNSNAKVTIYSKN
+115 LTIYSKD
-130 IDTFSQAENI
+130 IDTFSQAQSIILNI
-140 VTNTIKDFEEEERA
+140 VDDYEDTVRTN
-154 SRLIDLNLDEDYINP
+154 RLEALNIDENYVNP
-169 ISIDQ
+169 ITINE

-190 ILALFFVMY
+190 LLAFFFVMY
-199 VMSGSMY
+199 VISGAMY

-236 GKMLSVTTSAVLT
+236 GKMLSVTSSAILT
-249 AIFSM
+249 ATFSM
-254 LGFAIPLLVIFIFYA
+254 LGFAIPLVVIFLFYA
-269 DSINEYLFS
+269 DSINEYFFA
-278 LLSAIINPVAL
+278 LLSAIVNPVAL

-297 PLSVFMGAF
+297 PLSVFVGAF

-312 YAKTPKEAGLL
+312 YAKTAKEAGLL
-323 LGNVLIVFIVPCY
+323 LGNVLIVFLVPCY

-341 PGLELDIIGAL
+341 PGLELDFIGAL

-369 VDWFLYGVALVSTI
+369 VDWFLYSVALISTI
-383 VYCCI
+383 VYCCV

>member
-1 MTKWQVLFLKEIK
+1 MNKWQVLLVKEIK
-14 HLFRDTKTIIQTV
+14 HLFRDTKTIVQTV

-37 IGGIFY
+37 IGAIFW
-43 YVGSIANEE
+43 YVGSIATEE
-52 TKKIY
+52 TKKTY
-57 DVSFYSEQNI
+57 DISVYSS
-67 KSESLLKRLNASDR
+67 SESLLIADLNNSDRLN
-81 ITIINED
+81 ITKED
-88 TEEGVIDSVSND
+88 SLEAVIESVTFDKIEIGLAFDNAFVND
-100 LSEVGIVLPANFAEK
+100 LSSN
-115 LDTNSNAKVTIYSKN
+115 NSAQLTIYSKD
-130 IDTFSQAENI
+130 IDTFSQAKSIVSNI
-140 VTNTIKDFEEEERA
+140 IDDYEESIRNN
-154 SRLIDLNLDEDYINP
+154 RLELLNLDENYVNP
-169 ISIDQ
+169 ITINE

-190 ILALFFVMY
+190 LLALFFVMY
-199 VMSGSMY
+199 VISGSMY

-236 GKMLSVTTSAVLT
+236 GKMLSVTSSAILT
-249 AIFSM
+249 ATFSM
-254 LGFAIPLLVIFIFYA
+254 LGFAIPILVIFLFYA
-269 DSINEYLFS
+269 DSVNEYLFG
-278 LLSAIINPVAL
+278 LLSAIVNPVAL
-289 LGVFILII
+289 IGVFVLII

-323 LGNVLIVFIVPCY
+323 LGNVLIVFIIPCY
-336 IPLIN
+336 VPLIN
-341 PGLELDIIGAL
+341 PGLELDFVGAL

-369 VDWFLYGVALVSTI
+369 VDWFLYSVALLSTI
-383 VYCCI
+383 VYCI
-388 AIYITYIMFDD
+388 VAIYITYIMFDD